1 MSTDPNAGYRS
12 LQTRVNN
19 NMEILLK
26 RFETIMQLSPVE
38 NKDKNIAAAE
48 AYQIETHASS
58 MIRAA
63 EDLVALT
70 RSLKEAWLFGQLGRG
85 FEGGV
90 TETDEDARVVGE
102 LLRGMAAKVVDS
114 ESSEDKGKGLA

>member
-1 MSTDPNAGYRS
+1 
-12 LQTRVNN
+12 
-19 NMEILLK
+19 
-26 RFETIMQLSPVE
+26 
-38 NKDKNIAAAE
+38 
-48 AYQIETHASS
+48 

-102 LLRGMAAKVVDS
+102 LLRGMATKVVDS
-114 ESSEDKGKGLA
+114 ESAEDKP